1 MKMRYAIVTNPVA
14 GKMSVAQK
22 RSLLAEPAEI
32 LNAEICGLD
41 TTTVEDFCQCVRE
54 LPSRCDVVVAAGGD
68 GTFSDVLNAIDTTKV
83 PIAFLPL
90 GTGNAMQHAL
100 NYKGTLSDIAKR
112 IREGEIREYDL
123 INCDDRK
130 KAFMVS
136 LGIDGMV
143 IRLRS
148 QYRAQGASGF
158 KTYLRAVLKAYF
170 KEYKRTA
177 SKMVLDEVTIDMK
190 GLLSLMVVKQ
200 PYYGFGMKVVPK
212 ARFDDGQLHVLCV
225 KEGLLKA
232 ALGGMT
238 ALTFENRIGQYLTG
252 RQLKVSLERPLALQ
266 IDGNEGWESD
276 EFQFNVLPKGLRIK
290 C

>member
-1 MKMRYAIVTNPVA
+1 MRYAIVTNPVA

-22 RSLLAEPAEI
+22 RSLLSGPAEI
-32 LNAEICGLD
+32 LDAEICGLD
-41 TTTVEDFCQCVRE
+41 TTTVDDFCKCARE
-54 LPSRCDVVVAAGGD
+54 LQGRCDVLVVAGGD
-68 GTFSDVLNAIDTTKV
+68 GTFSDVLNAIDTSRI

-100 NYKGTLSDIAKR
+100 NYKGTLSDIARR
-112 IREGEIREYDL
+112 IKEGEIREYDL

-158 KTYLRAVLKAYF
+158 KTYLKAVLNAYF

-177 SKMVLDEVTIDMK
+177 SKMVLDDVTIDMK
-190 GLLSLMVVKQ
+190 DLLSLMVVKQ
-200 PYYGFGMKVVPK
+200 PYYGFGMKVVPR

-225 KEGLLKA
+225 NEGLLKA

-238 ALTFENRIGQYLTG
+238 AFTFENRIGQYLTG
-252 RQLKVSLERPLALQ
+252 RRLTVSLERPLALQ

-276 EFQFNVLPKGLRIK
+276 KFQFTVLPKGLKIK

>member
-22 RSLLAEPAEI
+22 RSLLSGPAEI
-32 LNAEICGLD
+32 LEAEICGLD
-41 TTTVEDFCQCVRE
+41 TTTVDDFCQCTRE
-54 LPSRCDVVVAAGGD
+54 LQDRCDVLVVAGGD
-68 GTFSDVLNAIDTTKV
+68 GTFSDVLNAIDTSRI

-100 NYKGTLSDIAKR
+100 NYKGTPKDIARR

-136 LGIDGMV
+136 LGIDGLV
-143 IRLRS
+143 IKLRS
-148 QYRAQGASGF
+148 QYRAKGASGF
-158 KTYLRAVLKAYF
+158 KTYFRAVLNAYF
-170 KEYKRTA
+170 KEYKRTTA
-177 SKMVLDEVTIDMK
+177 KMILDDVTIEMK
-190 GLLSLMVVKQ
+190 ALLSLMVVKQ
-200 PYYGFGMKVVPK
+200 PYYGFGMKVVPR

-225 KEGLLKA
+225 NEGLLKA

-238 ALTFENRIGQYLTG
+238 AFTFENRIGQYLTG
-252 RQLKVSLERPLALQ
+252 RRLTVSLEQPLSLQ

-276 EFQFNVLPKGLRIK
+276 EFQFTVFPKGLKIK

>member
-1 MKMRYAIVTNPVA
+1 MRYAIVTNPVA
-14 GKMSVAQK
+14 GKMSVDQK
-22 RSLLAEPAEI
+22 RSLLSGPAEI

-41 TTTVEDFCQCVRE
+41 TTTVDDFCQCARE
-54 LPSRCDVVVAAGGD
+54 LPGRCDVVVVAGGD
-68 GTFSDVLNAIDTTKV
+68 GTFSDVLNAIDTNRI

-100 NYKGTLSDIAKR
+100 NYQGTLKDIAWR

-123 INCDDRK
+123 ISCDNRR

-136 LGIDGMV
+136 LGIDGTV

-148 QYRAQGASGF
+148 QYRIQGASGF
-158 KTYLRAVLKAYF
+158 KTYFRAVLNAYF
-170 KEYKRTA
+170 NEYKRTA
-177 SKMVLDEVTIDMK
+177 AKMVLDDVTFEMK
-190 GLLSLMVVKQ
+190 GLLSLMIVKQ
-200 PYYGFGMKVVPK
+200 PYFGFGMKVVPR

-225 KEGLLKA
+225 NAGLFKT
-232 ALGGMT
+232 ALGGVT
-238 ALTFENRIGQYLTG
+238 AFAFENRVGQYLAG
-252 RQLKVSLERPLALQ
+252 RRLAVNLERPLSLQ

-276 EFQFNVLPKGLRIK
+276 EFKFTVLPHGLKIK